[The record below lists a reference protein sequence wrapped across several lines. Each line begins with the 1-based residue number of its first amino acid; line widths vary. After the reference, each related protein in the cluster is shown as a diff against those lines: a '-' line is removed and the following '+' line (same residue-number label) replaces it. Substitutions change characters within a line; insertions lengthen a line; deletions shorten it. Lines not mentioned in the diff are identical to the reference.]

1 MNMKDEDI
9 VCEILNVDLLGAKE
23 EAIQEAI
30 RNGRPDI
37 DEDLCAS
44 VE

>member
-1 MNMKDEDI
+1 MNIEDEDI
-9 VCEILNVDLLGAKE
+9 VCEILNVNLPRAKE